1 MPAIFIDRQTF
12 LANLRQSKLVE
23 SDHLEEIV
31 RQLSETN
38 RGRVIARELVVRGLL
53 TKFQAEMLLAGRT
66 GGFLLGQYRILD
78 QLGQG
83 GMGRVF
89 KAVHQTMNRIVAL
102 KVVTSQLVKTD
113 KGRQLFLREV
123 RAAARLMHP
132 NIVTAYDA
140 NQIGDRYYMVM
151 EFVDGPNLEQ
161 LVRQKGPLPV
171 GQACDFIRQAA
182 SGLQF
187 ALENHM
193 VHRDIK
199 PANLL
204 VQRAPGSARDTQCVV
219 KILDFGLARLHQRNP
234 DDEPG
239 PNTILTQENTVMGTP
254 DYVSPEQ
261 ARDLHKVD
269 IRSDLYSLGCTFY
282 YLLSGQVP
290 FPGGSTLEKLVRHG
304 TEEPTP
310 VLSLRPELPA
320 PVAVI
325 VRRLMAKQPAE
336 RFQSPAELMAALA
349 AFAVNSPGTWNDP
362 DPNRASLDVG
372 EFGGEDE
379 EAPTPISSGDENTSA
394 LIGTLPPSLSET
406 PLSIANMPSMQFRR
420 SFQQEQRRRLIF
432 ALIVGLGLAAC
443 LGLLVLILAL
453 S

>member
-1 MPAIFIDRQTF
+1 MPTTFIDRETF
-12 LANLRQSKLVE
+12 LANLRQSGLVE
-23 SDHLEEIV
+23 AAPLEETLA
-31 RQLSETN
+31 QLPGTK
-38 RGRVIARELVVRGLL
+38 RGRVIARELVARGLL

-66 GGFLLGQYRILD
+66 GGFQLGQYRILD

-89 KAVHQTMNRIVAL
+89 KAVHLTMNRIVAL
-102 KVVTSQLVKTD
+102 KVVTSQLVKTEQ
-113 KGRQLFLREV
+113 GRQLFMREV

-140 NQIGDRYYMVM
+140 NQIGDRHYMVM

-161 LVRQKGPLPV
+161 LVREKGPLPL
-171 GQACDFIRQAA
+171 GQACDLVRQAA
-182 SGLQF
+182 NGLQF

-204 VQRAPGSARDTQCVV
+204 VQRAAGSARDTQCVV

-234 DDEPG
+234 NDEPG
-239 PNTILTQENTVMGTP
+239 PNTILTKENSVMGTP

-282 YLLSGQVP
+282 YLLTGQVP
-290 FPGGSTLEKLVRHG
+290 FPGGTTLEKLVRHG
-304 TEEPTP
+304 TEEPRP
-310 VLSLRPELPA
+310 VVDLRPDVP
-320 PVAVI
+320 PTVAAI
-325 VRRLMAKQPAE
+325 LSRLMAKQPAE
-336 RFQSPAELMAALA
+336 RFQTPAELAAALA
-349 AFAVNSPGTWNDP
+349 PFAVNSPGTWSDP
-362 DPNRASLDVG
+362 DPTRTLFDVKELAG
-372 EFGGEDE
+372 GVEGHPTAEFTEED
-379 EAPTPISSGDENTSA
+379 ATSA
-394 LIGTLPPSLSET
+394 LIGTLPSSLSQT
-406 PLSIANMPSMQFRR
+406 PLSTEDMPSMQLRR
-420 SFQQEQRRRLIF
+420 SFEREQRWRLIF
-432 ALIVGLGLAAC
+432 ALMVGLGLAAC
-443 LGLLVLILAL
+443 LGLVVLILAL